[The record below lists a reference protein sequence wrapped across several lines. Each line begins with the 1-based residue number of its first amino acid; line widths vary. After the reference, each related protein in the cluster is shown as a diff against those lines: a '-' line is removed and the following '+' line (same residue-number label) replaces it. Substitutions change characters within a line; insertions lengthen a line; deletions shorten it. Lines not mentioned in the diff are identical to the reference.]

1 MITKI
6 EVLPVFVLLIF
17 PHPSSAVQTFSLSI
31 LTCRSGNCPMNADH
45 NMTSRRGLGGSHN
58 GNGSVP
64 RDHISPPKRNLK
76 RLKLFTFIETTILI
90 SFANKN
96 EYCIKSNLQAIKRT
110 TGVSLPL
117 ISSIGSPVRA
127 DFLE

>member
-1 MITKI
+1 
-6 EVLPVFVLLIF
+6 
-17 PHPSSAVQTFSLSI
+17 
-31 LTCRSGNCPMNADH
+31 
-45 NMTSRRGLGGSHN
+45 MTSRRGLGGSHN

-64 RDHISPPKRNLK
+64 RDHISPPKKNLN
-76 RLKLFTFIETTILI
+76 RLKLFIETTNLT
-90 SFANKN
+90 FFTDKN
-96 EYCIKSNLQAIKRT
+96 ENCIKSNLQAIKRT